1 VLPVSILVEENSK
14 CFLSI
19 AEMKNNRN
27 ILIPIKNNFDYFS
40 RNSLT
45 PEIVCKK
52 TKNESKNGNEIH
64 NSNAANL
71 MAQKLH

>member
-1 VLPVSILVEENSK
+1 VRSISVEEIDSPLADTKIDLNVLPVSISILVEENSK

-27 ILIPIKNNFDYFS
+27 ILISIKNNFDYFS

-45 PEIVCKK
+45 AEIVY
-52 TKNESKNGNEIH
+52 
-64 NSNAANL
+64 
-71 MAQKLH
+71 